1 MKKVLVPIAPGFE
14 EIEAITV
21 TDILRRAGAKVTIA
35 ATAEGII
42 KGSRGIKIEPD
53 TLLDSVMNVDFDL
66 ICLPGG
72 QPGTDNLKNDPR
84 ILNLLAK
91 MFEHEKLIAAICA
104 APIIL
109 KKANII
115 KNHYLT
121 SHPSVQSEFNSK
133 NYLFDRV
140 VVDEKLIT
148 SQSPGTAMEFALK
161 LVEILFD
168 SNRLNKVNSGVL
180 AKISY

>member
-1 MKKVLVPIAPGFE
+1 MKKVLIPIASGFE

-35 ATAEGII
+35 ATTEGTI
-42 KGSRGIKIEPD
+42 KGSRGIKIQPD
-53 TLLDSVMNVDFDL
+53 ALLDSVMEIEFDL

-72 QPGTDNLKNDPR
+72 QPGTDNLKNDSR
-84 ILNLLAK
+84 ILNLLVK
-91 MFEHEKLIAAICA
+91 MFEQEKWIAAICA
-104 APIIL
+104 APIVL
-109 KKANII
+109 KKADII
-115 KNHYLT
+115 KNHFLT
-121 SHPSVQSEFNSK
+121 SHPSVKSEFNSK

-168 SNRLNKVNSGVL
+168 SNRLNKVNSGIL